1 MLVAVKEIGQLRIKQ
16 EELDPLEVLVED
28 PDSNG
33 SYKKVIAVVLEQRAD
48 GAWDFKEVGLE
59 EYDKAKVMRYLYKS
73 GAANGADFT
82 PTARVS
88 GKPSVTFDNKIL
100 GWFDI
105 LKERDL
111 PISKEERE
119 FLNQIKE
126 ALSKN
131 ADYIRNKVIQIRE
144 ETPNKIGILVTL
156 KFRQKSEEKY
166 VGDFSVFKQLLLY
179 QHDEKNQRCAA
190 KNKVCSICGQKKDL
204 VIGNL
209 DTYAFYTL
217 DKIGYI
223 TSGFKEKDAWKNFPV
238 CRECKFALD
247 EGKKYIEN
255 HLTFKFCGIKYNLIP
270 KFIMGA
276 EMIPEEVLDIFANT
290 SKLVSLKQEAID
302 RITTDEDDILYYL
315 KDIKDVIALNFLF
328 INKTNAAER
337 ILLLIEDVFPS
348 RIRRIFDAKYKTDAV
363 FSNTFTFGSIRSFF
377 AKSDP
382 NKREYDLDGYFLDIV
397 DRVFKGRPVSY
408 HFLLKFIMKKVRHEF
423 INDGY
428 FYQAVKD
435 GLMTIYFLQ
444 TLGLIEMEEEVM
456 EERVFDGLF
465 AKYGPAFET
474 PLKRGLFLMGA
485 LTELLL
491 RKQYKERGAKPFMK
505 NLKSLKMN
513 ESDFKGLLPK
523 IQNKLEEYNAFDKGK
538 RILAREAAN
547 YLLLAQDKWQM
558 PLDEL
563 NFYFAAGMNMVDEV
577 ARIIYPDEK
586 PEEIQIQ
593 E

>member
-1 MLVAVKEIGQLRIKQ
+1 MVAVKEIGQLRIKQ
-16 EELDPLEVLVED
+16 EKLDPLEVLVED

-33 SYKKVIAVVLEQRAD
+33 SYKKVIAIVLEQKSD
-48 GAWDFKEVGLE
+48 GAWDFKEVGPE
-59 EYDKAKVMRYLYKS
+59 EYDKSKVMRYLYKS

-88 GKPSVTFDNKIL
+88 GKPGVTFDNKII

-105 LKERDL
+105 LEERDL

-131 ADYIRNKVIQIRE
+131 ADYLKNEIIRIRE
-144 ETPNKIGILVTL
+144 ETPNKIGIVVTL

-166 VGDFSVFKQLLLY
+166 VGDFPVFKQLLLY
-179 QHDEKNQRCAA
+179 QVDEKNQRCAA
-190 KNKVCSICGQKKDL
+190 KNKVCSICGEKKDL

-558 PLDEL
+558 PVDEL

>member
-1 MLVAVKEIGQLRIKQ
+1 MVAVKEIGQLRIKQ

>member
-16 EELDPLEVLVED
+16 EKLDPLEVLVED

-33 SYKKVIAVVLEQRAD
+33 SYKKVIAIVLEQKSD
-48 GAWDFKEVGLE
+48 GAWDFKEVGPE
-59 EYDKAKVMRYLYKS
+59 EYDKSKVMRYLYKS

-88 GKPSVTFDNKIL
+88 GKPGVTFDNKII

-105 LKERDL
+105 LEERDL

-131 ADYIRNKVIQIRE
+131 ADYLKNEIIRIRE
-144 ETPNKIGILVTL
+144 ETPNKIGIVVTL

-166 VGDFSVFKQLLLY
+166 VGDFPVFKQLLLY
-179 QHDEKNQRCAA
+179 QVDEKNQRCAA
-190 KNKVCSICGQKKDL
+190 KNKVCSICGEKKDL

-558 PLDEL
+558 PVDEL